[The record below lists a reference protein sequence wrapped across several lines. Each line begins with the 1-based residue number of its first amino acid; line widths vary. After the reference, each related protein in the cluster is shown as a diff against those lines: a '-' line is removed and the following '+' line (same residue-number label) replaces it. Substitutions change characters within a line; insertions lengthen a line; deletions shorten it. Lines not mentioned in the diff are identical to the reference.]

1 MTSLPFE
8 LHKDHKTSKRR
19 DWKKRGM
26 KIDEDDFDYVYNT
39 YIHATNCDLCNK
51 LFLNTKDRQ
60 LDHDHNTGEVRNIVC
75 QKCNRRRKDNKKK
88 QTNTGYDYISKVKDK
103 KSKTG
108 FEYRIQIRRDG
119 TYILNTNRN
128 TLEKAIICR
137 DEFLKNNPNIF
148 T

>member
-8 LHKDHKTSKRR
+8 LTKYHKSTKRK

-26 KIDEDDFDYVYNT
+26 KIDPDDFDYVYNE
-39 YIHATNCDLCNK
+39 YIHATNCDLCKK
-51 LFLNTKDRQ
+51 LFPNTIDRH
-60 LDHDHNTGEVRNIVC
+60 LDHNHETDEVRNIVC
-75 QKCNRRRKDNKKK
+75 CKCNLNKKDNKI
-88 QTNTGYDYISKVKDK
+88 TNNTGERFIFKCKNKEY
-103 KSKTG
+103 KSG